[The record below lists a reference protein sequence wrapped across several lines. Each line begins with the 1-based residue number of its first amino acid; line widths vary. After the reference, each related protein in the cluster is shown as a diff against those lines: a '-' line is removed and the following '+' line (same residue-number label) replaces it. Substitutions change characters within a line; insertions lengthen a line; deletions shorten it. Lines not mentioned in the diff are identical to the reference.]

1 VQSRSRGRYLQRGKT
16 LALWSTGR
24 INSCSKSLRKSSL
37 NNSPPPS
44 SLKPSILTNYSQLL
58 NSFKETHEE
67 ANKLALSNNRLRG
80 LNNWLEKIFKV
91 LEEELKNLKNDF

>member
-1 VQSRSRGRYLQRGKT
+1 MTRQESDASSVSS
-16 LALWSTGR
+16 SSS
-24 INSCSKSLRKSSL
+24 INSG
-37 NNSPPPS
+37 
-44 SLKPSILTNYSQLL
+44 NYSQLL